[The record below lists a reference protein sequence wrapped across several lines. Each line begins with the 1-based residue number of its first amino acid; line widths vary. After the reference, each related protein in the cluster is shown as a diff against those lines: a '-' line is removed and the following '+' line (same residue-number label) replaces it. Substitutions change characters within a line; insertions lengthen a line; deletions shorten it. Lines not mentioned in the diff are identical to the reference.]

1 MGFGLRSTTATFVY
15 MPHSAVVIR
24 FEKALPLRTREK
36 GGRRERPTPPPKK
49 KQGGQAIREASP
61 QALLH
66 GLFSH
71 APSLDK
77 QQVSKYSQH
86 QAIGGRLRFWNR
98 SFKASCSSPWT
109 VFLSWAASTRS
120 CW

>member
-1 MGFGLRSTTATFVY
+1 MTERFPFGPSTRPECPPWLWLSGFADRLDGAGQ
-15 MPHSAVVIR
+15 I
-24 FEKALPLRTREK
+24 
-36 GGRRERPTPPPKK
+36 G
-49 KQGGQAIREASP
+49 QGGGDGNQPVSFT
-61 QALLH
+61 LH

-71 APSLDK
+71 SPSLDK

>member
-1 MGFGLRSTTATFVY
+1 MNSESGVRFAGRDKLVHLVGLGE
-15 MPHSAVVIR
+15 VVER
-24 FEKALPLRTREK
+24 L
-36 GGRRERPTPPPKK
+36 GRGVADRLDGARQIG
-49 KQGGQAIREASP
+49 QGGGDGNQPVSFT
-61 QALLH
+61 LH

>member
-1 MGFGLRSTTATFVY
+1 MTGTVPPFVGSDLLTRHSRSGLATVLT
-15 MPHSAVVIR
+15 V
-24 FEKALPLRTREK
+24 
-36 GGRRERPTPPPKK
+36 G
-49 KQGGQAIREASP
+49 AIP
-61 QALLH
+61 IWLGVH
-66 GLFSH
+66 GLAELVLERLDQPFDVPEIRARSP
-71 APSLDK
+71 PSLDK